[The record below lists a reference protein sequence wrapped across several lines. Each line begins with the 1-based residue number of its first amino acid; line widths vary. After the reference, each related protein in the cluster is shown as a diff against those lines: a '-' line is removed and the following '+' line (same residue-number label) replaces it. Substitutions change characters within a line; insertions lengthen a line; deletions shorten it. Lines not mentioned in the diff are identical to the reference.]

1 MMTPPGIMWITIY
14 QGTTMQLI
22 DQHCIVAGAE
32 DLESDYQ
39 GLEPHSTFYQLWF
52 WGMLCNWSELLFT
65 HLMKVTNCLWM
76 TDSRDSKPSF
86 YWFFTKSFLFST
98 LASPRSPLPAVFSQ
112 ATLCF
117 FLWLN
122 FPAHSLHVFVIWSYK
137 GLISQYPWGI
147 PLSLMFLLL
156 TRKCLLHLHLQA
168 LPHVTPD
175 SHVWLPTGHHHKHSW
190 HKAEYMLSPTLL
202 PGVAGAS
209 EQLGTKAERC
219 WAMCHIW

>member
-1 MMTPPGIMWITIY
+1 
-14 QGTTMQLI
+14 
-22 DQHCIVAGAE
+22 
-32 DLESDYQ
+32 
-39 GLEPHSTFYQLWF
+39 
-52 WGMLCNWSELLFT
+52 
-65 HLMKVTNCLWM
+65 M
-76 TDSRDSKPSF
+76 TDSRDSKPS
-86 YWFFTKSFLFST
+86 ST
-98 LASPRSPLPAVFSQ
+98 GFSQ
-112 ATLCF
+112 NPSFSL
-117 FLWLN
+117 LWLLLGHPVLAQFSLRPLFVSFSGSI

-156 TRKCLLHLHLQA
+156 LTRKCFLHLHLQA

-190 HKAEYMLSPTLL
+190 HKAEYILSPTLL

-219 WAMCHIW
+219 WAHVSHLVNTADWKAEKESWFKKISGKGNMKIWGSMRTITTMNGSTSNEWKSIIFIFLNSLVIFERCFGT